1 MTWNHQNQPGGKEGP
16 VETAV
21 EEGLAVL
28 DAFGNSLRLVR
39 LHLLSTV
46 ILLTVVPLVQ
56 KITATSSLS
65 YSEQEM
71 ES

>member
-1 MTWNHQNQPGGKEGP
+1 MTWYHQNQPGGKEGL

-21 EEGLAVL
+21 EEGLGML

>member
-1 MTWNHQNQPGGKEGP
+1 MTWYHQNQPGGKEGP
-16 VETAV
+16 VERAV
-21 EEGLAVL
+21 EEGLGVL
-28 DAFGNSLRLVR
+28 DALRNSLRLVR

-46 ILLTVVPLVQ
+46 NLLTVVPLVQ

>member
-1 MTWNHQNQPGGKEGP
+1 M
-16 VETAV
+16 
-21 EEGLAVL
+21 EEGLAML

-65 YSEQEM
+65 YSEQKM